1 MEKFLER
8 ISLCGCVLALVIALS
23 SCGEDEPNESDDLFE
38 PEIPENNQE
47 NDNTQSEESMSG
59 NYVLYSAVEKTIYA
73 SGGAITMQQFCNPE
87 YEVNPWSGR
96 TVLKSYD
103 KYNDCPYC
111 TFTYNLPNSVCFES
125 STNKMNCTLNIK
137 GLISTAETHWE
148 SYDFEYDAKNRL
160 TSATIKVASE
170 IHEKKYSYDNLYN
183 IIGYKRI
190 LNGEVINETKV
201 EYTTILAKTIPLQL
215 LAGNEMWLLFE
226 VPFMEMGLYGNSIPL
241 YLIDRI
247 VTKSSTGEEIE
258 TVYEYK
264 LNSNGYVEEMTAM
277 DYRASQTFISKWEF
291 EWLEV
296 STPSYTNW
304 LFSDITSPYYRYI
317 K

>member
-8 ISLCGCVLALVIALS
+8 ISLCGCVFALVIALS
-23 SCGEDEPNESDDLFE
+23 SCGEDEPNGSDDLFE

-96 TVLKSYD
+96 TVLKSLNGYV
-103 KYNDCPYC
+103 
-111 TFTYNLPNSVCFES
+111 FTYDFPNSV
-125 STNKMNCTLNIK
+125 STTEMSCTLNIA
-137 GLISTAETHWE
+137 GLISSAETHWE

-215 LAGNEMWLLFE
+215 LDASARNEMWLLFK
-226 VPFMEMGLYGNSIPL
+226 VPFMEIGLYGNSIPL

-247 VTKSSTGEEIE
+247 VTKTSTGEEIE

-264 LNSNGYVEEMTAM
+264 LNSNGYVEEMTVM
-277 DYRASQTFISKWEF
+277 DYLASQTFISKWEF